1 MAMMADRWGAEW
13 ASPEESNSQR
23 MLPIS
28 FGNGYKSHGFYETIK
43 YNVTS
48 GGIVPVQS
56 GKILSIGKPA
66 SDSGLSTDTPG
77 DAVTHAANEANKG
90 IQTDEGHYF
99 ESNSVPFWW
108 QLTSRPMHQSAR
120 ST

>member
-1 MAMMADRWGAEW
+1 
-13 ASPEESNSQR
+13 
-23 MLPIS
+23 LPIS
-28 FGNGYKSHGFYETIK
+28 FGNGYKSHGFCETIK

-48 GGIVPVQS
+48 GGTVPVQS

-77 DAVTHAANEANKG
+77 DAVTHTANEANKG